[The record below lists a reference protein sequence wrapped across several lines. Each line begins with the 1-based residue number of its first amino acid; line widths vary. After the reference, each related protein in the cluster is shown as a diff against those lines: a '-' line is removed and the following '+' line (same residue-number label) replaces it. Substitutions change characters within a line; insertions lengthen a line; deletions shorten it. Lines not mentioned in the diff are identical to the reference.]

1 MSAQLIGNIF
11 GYKEFCTKT
20 DQKPKRRSLFMLR
33 VPRELFLTWV
43 SPKKQVNNHVFN
55 VNCYCE

>member
-1 MSAQLIGNIF
+1 MNAQLIRNIF

-20 DQKPKRRSLFMLR
+20 DQKPKRRSLFML
-33 VPRELFLTWV
+33 VPKELFLTWV

-55 VNCYCE
+55 FNCYCE

>member
-1 MSAQLIGNIF
+1 MMNAQLIKNIF
-11 GYKEFCTKT
+11 GYKEFCTKA
-20 DQKPKRRSLFMLR
+20 DQKPKRSLFML
-33 VPRELFLTWV
+33 PRKLFLTWV